1 MGFRNGYLRRWGFKL
16 TKNEATQLAELSEDV
31 DVQTRAP
38 TNEDKVR
45 ISKKKNTETYVM
57 VLFTSHLLSNND
69 AAGVVWFC

>member
-1 MGFRNGYLRRWGFKL
+1 MRRWGFKL

-45 ISKKKNTETYVM
+45 KSKSIELRPYVY
-57 VLFTSHLLSNND
+57 SE
-69 AAGVVWFC
+69 

>member
-1 MGFRNGYLRRWGFKL
+1 MLRWGFKL

-45 ISKKKNTETYVM
+45 KSKSIELRPYVY
-57 VLFTSHLLSNND
+57 SE
-69 AAGVVWFC
+69 